1 MSRVTCLAVVL
12 ALVAIASTQTTRPCV
27 DICPTGPKLTG
38 PRWPEDVEKDEGSR
52 YPNALHYWPFNS
64 TTPSRTLLDVRG
76 NCKTLTYNG
85 VRTTYAE
92 QLGPVLSLDGV
103 DDWILISGL
112 KSKCINDPTLCDD
125 GLTVAFWLKYHAG
138 EFILSGGRY
147 TDLQRGP
154 GFQFLCLDCYKAPQ
168 NNKPKNFVLNLTT
181 QTKDWKIT
189 LDFLPKAWLHLVI
202 TWHVNNGLKLYHNA
216 KLVATEENSTDVKFP
231 PLEPRNEILTV
242 GRPNSLTKL
251 HNYARLDIGHL
262 VIWTRELSHHEVEV
276 AFLTVLAKSTK
287 SLICCHFKKEDP
299 CVSNP
304 CHEGATCRLLD
315 EKYECICPDISVN
328 PCLERIEGNI
338 SQVLDSTSALYTT
351 PYFNNDLLTYT
362 PSDTTRGN
370 GIKKLIQNG
379 DLESSDAELSL
390 SIYAT
395 SLVFRPG
402 TSLGQRWTP
411 TSNAFL
417 HSIPTLLSLSGA
429 LVDKSATRT
438 LTAQPSETSCKT
450 SHTRSFP
457 NVAFSPSTGTLSMSV
472 VPSKIQGQRVP
483 TLPPAEPYA
492 CSTGGVKCVCYNCA
506 SDTSGLPC
514 CIELLDP
521 RALQEGVALTIDS
534 ISIREFLVI
543 EPKMKQVT
551 QKVLADAC
559 RTIDCFSRS
568 KLLTKRRRDIDGHTL
583 KPSVPP
589 SSQSSDVGTSTN
601 LTIAVSVVMFH
612 ISPDAAGHSRG
623 GLTAAFYATV
633 TSHMG
638 ASNHTKVVNGDVLA
652 DLMSEKREALNKQ
665 LNISIGVIST
675 WNSTRDIRKE
685 NIDPESRKKDEVHI
699 SHAVVITILVSGIS
713 GFLVLTLVVIFV
725 LVRFQR
731 RINGEFVPPN
741 IQITC
746 DEDHGDDRAFPPF
759 VDPSLPCITDVPKKP
774 ATTSW
779 QEEENKEREE
789 KRNKESKKE
798 HTEGKNEELKNGK
811 GKKRRSSGVK
821 VTYKPPV
828 WDDD

>member
-1 MSRVTCLAVVL
+1 MSSSIRRKREHKPLRLAMSGETGLTVALLVL
-12 ALVAIASTQTTRPCV
+12 AFGLTSSQHTPCGDV
-27 DICPTGPKLTG
+27 CPTGPRLTG
-38 PRWPEDVEKDEGSR
+38 PRWPEDMTRDEGSR
-52 YPNALHYWPFNS
+52 FPKAAHYWPFNA
-64 TTPSRTLLDVRG
+64 TTPYETMLDVRG
-76 NCKTLTYNG
+76 RSKTLTYNG

-216 KLVATEENSTDVKFP
+216 KLVATEENSTDVKCP

-328 PCLERIEGNI
+328 PCLER
-338 SQVLDSTSALYTT
+338 
-351 PYFNNDLLTYT
+351 
-362 PSDTTRGN
+362 
-370 GIKKLIQNG
+370 
-379 DLESSDAELSL
+379 
-390 SIYAT
+390 
-395 SLVFRPG
+395 
-402 TSLGQRWTP
+402 
-411 TSNAFL
+411 
-417 HSIPTLLSLSGA
+417 
-429 LVDKSATRT
+429 
-438 LTAQPSETSCKT
+438 
-450 SHTRSFP
+450 
-457 NVAFSPSTGTLSMSV
+457 TLSMSV

-612 ISPDAAGHSRG
+612 ISPDAAWHSRG

-638 ASNHTKVVNGDVLA
+638 ASNRTKVVNGEVLA